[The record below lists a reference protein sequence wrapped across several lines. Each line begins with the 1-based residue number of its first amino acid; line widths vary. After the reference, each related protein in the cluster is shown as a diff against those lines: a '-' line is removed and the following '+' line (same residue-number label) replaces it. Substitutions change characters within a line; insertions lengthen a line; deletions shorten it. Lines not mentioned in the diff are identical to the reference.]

1 MKKNLLALLFAAAL
15 AVPALAENMWI
26 GGEFSYNH
34 NSQQG
39 EDSTSSLYIAPEFG
53 YNLNEKFDIGLDFFY
68 GYDDYGYDSSTRFG
82 IEPFVRYK
90 IFEIKNFDFLV
101 KGKIYYDS
109 GKYDKSDATETSYG
123 ITVTPIVSY
132 NINEIWSINAGL
144 DFARL
149 WIEQYKRDGDDELE
163 NTTCYLEGNK
173 GTLFSIG
180 FSYHF

>member
-1 MKKNLLALLFAAAL
+1 MKKSLLALLFAAAL

-34 NSQQG
+34 TSQKG
-39 EDSTSSLYIAPEFG
+39 EDSTGLFYIAPEFG
-53 YNLNEKFDIGLDFFY
+53 YNLNEKFDIGLGFFY
-68 GYDDYGYDSSTRFG
+68 DYEDQGDDSLTRFG

-90 IFEIKNFDFLV
+90 IFEIKNFDFLI

-109 GKYDKSDATETSYG
+109 GKYDKSDETTTSYG
-123 ITVTPIVSY
+123 ITITPIVSY
-132 NINEIWSINAGL
+132 NINERWSISATL

-149 WIEQYKRDGDDELE
+149 WLEQYKRDGDDELE